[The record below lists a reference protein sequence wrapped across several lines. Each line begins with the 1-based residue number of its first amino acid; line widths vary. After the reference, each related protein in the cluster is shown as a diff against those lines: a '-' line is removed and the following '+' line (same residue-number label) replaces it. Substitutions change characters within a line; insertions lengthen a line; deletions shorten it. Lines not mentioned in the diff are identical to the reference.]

1 MSEDTNRIPIQIVE
15 SFVRE
20 SERIIGDNLVGIYL
34 HGSAVMG
41 CYNPDKSD
49 LDFLVVVKESMM
61 DDVKRTY
68 MDMVVGLNA
77 QTPGK
82 GIEMSI
88 VKKEVCNPFIYPTP
102 FELHF
107 SAAHLGWYEK
117 DPDDY
122 ILKMKGEDKDLAA
135 HFCIITHRG
144 KCLYGASIKEVY
156 ADVPA
161 QDYID
166 SIWNDIAEAEE
177 EIVDNPMYLIL
188 NLARVLAFLKAG
200 LVLSKKEGGEWALI
214 NLPEEYHSLI
224 KAALKEYAD
233 TAEVSYDMQLAKEYA
248 GYMVEEIERLRV
260 FDKNIILEWAGR

>member
-88 VKKEVCNPFIYPTP
+88 VKKEVCDPFIYPTR

-107 SAAHLGWYEK
+107 SQMHIKWYN
-117 DPDDY
+117 DNPDDY
-122 ILKMKGEDKDLAA
+122 IRKMNGTDKDLAA
-135 HFCIITHRG
+135 HFTVIKARG
-144 KCLYGASIKEVY
+144 KCLCGLPVNEVFGEVLEQNY
-156 ADVPA
+156 M
-161 QDYID
+161 D
-166 SIWNDIAEAEE
+166 SLWNDIEEATE
-177 EIVDNPMYLIL
+177 EITDNTMYLTL
-188 NLARVLAFLKAG
+188 NLARVCAWVKEKK
-200 LVLSKKEGGEWALI
+200 VLSKKEGGEWGLK
-214 NLPEEYHSLI
+214 NLPDKYHSLLQE
-224 KAALKEYAD
+224 ALKEYKGMEPEYD
-233 TAEVSYDMQLAKEYA
+233 TELAIDYAKE
-248 GYMVEEIERLRV
+248 MV
-260 FDKNIILEWAGR
+260 KIINDNRR